1 MIIYCAGPIKGDV
14 TFQEFYKESVLIV
27 EALGHN
33 ALSELSN
40 KFPTAIPLTDKQIYM
55 RDIKWLEGSNLMIA
69 EVSGASHGVGFE
81 IAYALC
87 VKKIPVLAVYND
99 QVKRISSM
107 ITGCNDPKLIIKKY
121 YNVEDLA
128 KIIKNFIINNGGK
141 VE

>member
-14 TFQEFYKESVLIV
+14 TFKEFYLETVKIV

-40 KFPTAIPLTDKQIYM
+40 KFPTTIPLSDKQIYI
-55 RDIKWLEGSNLMIA
+55 RDLKWLDGSQLMIA

-81 IAYALC
+81 IAYALF

-99 QVKRISSM
+99 QVKSISSM
-107 ITGCNDPKLIIKKY
+107 ITGCTDPKLVIKKY